1 MYGLVWYY
9 LTLYA
14 IVIDATNIPLH
25 CPFLPSI
32 PQLAHVAF
40 HSAIRHL
47 YRLRSY
53 PQVHEPF
60 SHLAQSGSSINLTP
74 VPALAVFRS

>member
-9 LTLYA
+9 LTLNA
-14 IVIDATNIPLH
+14 IVVDATNIPLH
-25 CPFLPSI
+25 YPFLARI

-40 HSAIRHL
+40 HGAIRHL
-47 YRLRSY
+47 YWLRSY
-53 PQVHEPF
+53 PQIHKPF
-60 SHLAQSGSSINLTP
+60 SHLAQAGSSINLTP